1 MTSWDPSGLKSASD
15 SVVEL
20 PGSAGHEVI
29 YAESIAQGKAIGAM
43 TVEEIYASVEKFAE
57 GAWRVQQAGFDC
69 VELHG
74 AHGYLIAQFM
84 SPYVNKRN
92 DRFGGSFINRMRFVL
107 EIMARIRHKCGR
119 DFPIGLRYIR
129 IGSRDDSADVS
140 APRRARAAFSAC
152 SSRISSSIGSGSSG
166 MSGSSIK
173 SSPSSSIALIRLST
187 MAGSPPSSGSHS

>member
-1 MTSWDPSGLKSASD
+1 MRPSICSLRTSSVSEVRRVRSKGNSWRRTFSMMSTAILNAKSD
-15 SVVEL
+15 S
-20 PGSAGHEVI
+20 
-29 YAESIAQGKAIGAM
+29 
-43 TVEEIYASVEKFAE
+43 TTC
-57 GAWRVQQAGFDC
+57 R
-69 VELHG
+69 
-74 AHGYLIAQFM
+74 
-84 SPYVNKRN
+84 
-92 DRFGGSFINRMRFVL
+92 
-107 EIMARIRHKCGR
+107 RIRLRVISICLARKISRSRLSNGI
-119 DFPIGLRYIR
+119 FPIWLRYIR